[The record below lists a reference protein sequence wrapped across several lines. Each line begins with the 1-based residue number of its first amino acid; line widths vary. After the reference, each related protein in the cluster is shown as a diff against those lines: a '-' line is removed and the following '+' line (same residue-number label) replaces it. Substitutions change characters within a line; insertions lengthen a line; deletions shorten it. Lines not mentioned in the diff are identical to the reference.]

1 LSDELGKG
9 VLGEHRPVPQLMK
22 YYALESLILGPF
34 FLFWLLP
41 RSFRYRS
48 LHYRFDEEGVSMSWG
63 VLFHRQVSLTYGR
76 IQDIHLQSNLFE
88 RRLGL
93 AKVKIQFVDGSATA
107 EMTIEGLENYDA
119 VRAGSSDRW
128 RPRRQPVTRAPG
140 WLRRSTRS
148 PTRSV
153 ACAGISRR
161 GTGRAGGRSRNER
174 TPAEVPC
181 HQ

>member
-1 LSDELGKG
+1 LNDELGQG

-22 YYALESLILGPF
+22 YYVLESLILGPF

-93 AKVKIQFVDGSATA
+93 AKVRIQTAAGSATA
-107 EMTIEGLENYDA
+107 EMTIEGLRNYDA
-119 VRAGSSDRW
+119 VRDFLYTRMRGARGLERPEEGDETTRDASSGLVAALN
-128 RPRRQPVTRAPG
+128 QVTDEIRG
-140 WLRRSTRS
+140 LRRDLEERD
-148 PTRSV
+148 RE
-153 ACAGISRR
+153 SRR
-161 GTGRAGGRSRNER
+161 PESE
-174 TPAEVPC
+174 
-181 HQ
+181 